1 MVGCGLPVTAL
12 RDPSVAAW
20 VRTHGIT
27 VNACGDDELGVVR
40 ASGVRPARV
49 VLRCGPVTQTL
60 RAAAGRGIT
69 QFIVSTERH
78 VDVLAACAQDAPIS
92 VYLDDHGPVVI
103 GERRL
108 NVIGI
113 HCDVDDSSGALEW
126 GAAAERLLCRTA
138 LMRTCGLPLTRIS
151 LAGGSASTWLGGGGQ
166 ELTAIAA
173 AVDDALDEGCAR
185 WRLPRPAVTLAPL
198 GA

>member
-1 MVGCGLPVTAL
+1 MVGCGLPVAAL

-27 VNACGDDELGVVR
+27 VFACGDDELGVVQ
-40 ASGVRPARV
+40 ASGMRPAQV
-49 VLRCGPVTQTL
+49 VLRCGPVTETL
-60 RAAAGRGIT
+60 RGAVALGVT
-69 QFIVSTERH
+69 QFIVSTDRH
-78 VDVLAACAQDAPIS
+78 VDVLAACAQEKAMS
-92 VYLDDHGPVVI
+92 VCLDDHGPVVI

-113 HCDVDDSSGALEW
+113 HCDVDDSNGALEW
-126 GAAAERLLCRTA
+126 GAVAERLLCRIA

-151 LAGGSASTWLGGGGQ
+151 LAGGSATTWLAGGSQ
-166 ELTAIAA
+166 ELTTIAS